1 MPSKKQAAA
10 LAIGA
15 ALIATLAGCGGG
27 GGEDAAPPNPPP
39 AEPTLVT
46 LSGLVTVDQGIQ
58 NAVVCLDLNANSA
71 CDAGEPVSAKTG
83 ASGAY
88 SLRYDPTKIPA
99 AQVAA
104 ASLIAPMVPG
114 LASDPAT
121 TLDAARPGQPA
132 TSAAYVL
139 RLAPGKRGAINPL
152 TTLMAAGVAAG
163 MSEASAR
170 ANVATQLGIA
180 EAKID
185 NYQDDANTDASSV
198 QDNART
204 MAGVTAAALEAG
216 ATLEVG
222 EQTDAASG
230 SPGALL
236 ALNYTN
242 AANYFARSL
251 FTEARPTGPGP
262 YSVADVRTAKTNG
275 VVDPPTNLYAEAYLS
290 STGWTRCTPSVP
302 ILSTSGNPN
311 RSSFCKARP
320 SVGFDL
326 FQSIAGQSMSSVVTA
341 MQADPSSNTIN
352 SALPTTAL
360 LGDLGSAAFP
370 ANARL
375 QTRRNLN
382 LAADSYLYINNV
394 NADAFS
400 TSITSLEQ
408 LIASFASSAVNLATG
423 RGTLGLGLADSQT
436 SVLRVSFTSPASATA
451 GTAQFYRCDYNPSAN
466 TIANCVATQTGSY
479 AIGTVNGVR
488 VVRYS
493 GFAPTIM
500 THTRLHAEVAPGVPG
515 LTDGPG
521 SGSRVF
527 VVRENIPTVAASQ
540 STNKR
545 LDSTAWAA
553 MRSQLGI

>member
-1 MPSKKQAAA
+1 MSSKKQAAA
-10 LAIGA
+10 LAVGT

-27 GGEDAAPPNPPP
+27 GGEDAAQPNPPP

-152 TTLMAAGVAAG
+152 TTLVAAGVAAG

-341 MQADPSSNTIN
+341 MQADPSTNTIN

-360 LGDLGSAAFP
+360 LGDLGSATFP

>member
-15 ALIATLAGCGGG
+15 ALLTTLSGCGGG
-27 GGEDAAPPNPPP
+27 SDGAAAPNPPP
-39 AEPTLVT
+39 TEPALVT

-58 NAVVCLDLNANSA
+58 NAVVCMDLNANSA

-88 SLRYDPTKIPA
+88 SLRYDPTKITP

-152 TTLMAAGVAAG
+152 TTLVAAGVAAG

-222 EQTDAASG
+222 EQTGAASG
-230 SPGALL
+230 APGSRI
-236 ALNYTN
+236 
-242 AANYFARSL
+242 F
-251 FTEARPTGPGP
+251 
-262 YSVADVRTAKTNG
+262 
-275 VVDPPTNLYAEAYLS
+275 
-290 STGWTRCTPSVP
+290 
-302 ILSTSGNPN
+302 
-311 RSSFCKARP
+311 
-320 SVGFDL
+320 
-326 FQSIAGQSMSSVVTA
+326 
-341 MQADPSSNTIN
+341 
-352 SALPTTAL
+352 
-360 LGDLGSAAFP
+360 
-370 ANARL
+370 L
-375 QTRRNLN
+375 QTL
-382 LAADSYLYINNV
+382 
-394 NADAFS
+394 
-400 TSITSLEQ
+400 
-408 LIASFASSAVNLATG
+408 
-423 RGTLGLGLADSQT
+423 
-436 SVLRVSFTSPASATA
+436 
-451 GTAQFYRCDYNPSAN
+451 
-466 TIANCVATQTGSY
+466 
-479 AIGTVNGVR
+479 
-488 VVRYS
+488 
-493 GFAPTIM
+493 
-500 THTRLHAEVAPGVPG
+500 
-515 LTDGPG
+515 
-521 SGSRVF
+521 
-527 VVRENIPTVAASQ
+527 
-540 STNKR
+540 
-545 LDSTAWAA
+545 
-553 MRSQLGI
+553 

>member
-1 MPSKKQAAA
+1 
-10 LAIGA
+10 
-15 ALIATLAGCGGG
+15 
-27 GGEDAAPPNPPP
+27 
-39 AEPTLVT
+39 
-46 LSGLVTVDQGIQ
+46 
-58 NAVVCLDLNANSA
+58 
-71 CDAGEPVSAKTG
+71 
-83 ASGAY
+83 
-88 SLRYDPTKIPA
+88 
-99 AQVAA
+99 
-104 ASLIAPMVPG
+104 
-114 LASDPAT
+114 
-121 TLDAARPGQPA
+121 
-132 TSAAYVL
+132 
-139 RLAPGKRGAINPL
+139 
-152 TTLMAAGVAAG
+152 
-163 MSEASAR
+163 
-170 ANVATQLGIA
+170 
-180 EAKID
+180 
-185 NYQDDANTDASSV
+185 
-198 QDNART
+198 

-400 TSITSLEQ
+400 ASITSLEQ

>member
-15 ALIATLAGCGGG
+15 ALLTTLSGCGGG
-27 GGEDAAPPNPPP
+27 SDGAAAPNPPP
-39 AEPTLVT
+39 TEPALVT

-58 NAVVCLDLNANSA
+58 NAVVCMDLNANSA

-88 SLRYDPTKIPA
+88 SLRYDPTKITP

-114 LASDPAT
+114 VASDPAT
-121 TLDAARPGQPA
+121 TLDAARPGEA
-132 TSAAYVL
+132 ASSAAYVL
-139 RLAPGKRGAINPL
+139 RQAPGKSGAINPL
-152 TTLMAAGVAAG
+152 TTLVAAGVAAG
-163 MSEASAR
+163 MTEASAR

-185 NYQDDANTDASSV
+185 NYQDDANTDASSA
-198 QDNART
+198 QDTART

-222 EQTDAASG
+222 EQTGAASG
-230 SPGALL
+230 APGALL
-236 ALNYTN
+236 ALNY
-242 AANYFARSL
+242 ADADNYFARSL
-251 FTEARPTGPGP
+251 YTEARPAGPGP
-262 YSVADVRTAKTNG
+262 YPVADVRTAKTNG
-275 VVDPPTNLYAEAYLS
+275 VVDPPTDLYREAYLS
-290 STGWTRCTPSVP
+290 SAGWTRCTQSVP
-302 ILSTSGNPN
+302 ILSTRGNPS

-320 SVGFDL
+320 AVGFDL

-341 MQADPSSNTIN
+341 MQADPSTNTIN

-360 LGDLGSAAFP
+360 LSDLGSATFP
-370 ANARL
+370 ADARL

-394 NADAFS
+394 TADAFS
-400 TSITSLEQ
+400 ASITSLEQ

-436 SVLRVSFTSPASATA
+436 SVLRVSFTSAASATA

-466 TIANCVATQTGSY
+466 TIAHCVATQTGSY

-553 MRSQLGI
+553 MQSQLGI

>member
-15 ALIATLAGCGGG
+15 ALLTTLSGCGGG
-27 GGEDAAPPNPPP
+27 SDGAAAPNPPP
-39 AEPTLVT
+39 TEPALVT

-58 NAVVCLDLNANSA
+58 NAVVCMDLNANSA

-88 SLRYDPTKIPA
+88 SLRYDPTKITP

-114 LASDPAT
+114 VASDPAT
-121 TLDAARPGQPA
+121 TLDAAGPGEA
-132 TSAAYVL
+132 ASSAAYVL
-139 RLAPGKRGAINPL
+139 RQAPGKSGAINPL
-152 TTLMAAGVAAG
+152 TTLVAAGVAAG
-163 MSEASAR
+163 MTEASAR

-185 NYQDDANTDASSV
+185 NYQDDANTDASSA
-198 QDNART
+198 QDTART

-222 EQTDAASG
+222 EQTGAASG
-230 SPGALL
+230 APGALL
-236 ALNYTN
+236 ALNY
-242 AANYFARSL
+242 ADADNYFARSL
-251 FTEARPTGPGP
+251 YTEARPAGPGP
-262 YSVADVRTAKTNG
+262 YPVADVRTAKTNG
-275 VVDPPTNLYAEAYLS
+275 VVDPPTDLYREAYLS
-290 STGWTRCTPSVP
+290 SAGWTRCTQSVP
-302 ILSTSGNPN
+302 ILSTRGNPS

-320 SVGFDL
+320 AVGFDL

-341 MQADPSSNTIN
+341 MQADPSTNTIN

-360 LGDLGSAAFP
+360 LGDLGSATFP
-370 ANARL
+370 ADARL

-394 NADAFS
+394 TADAFS
-400 TSITSLEQ
+400 ASITSLEQ

-436 SVLRVSFTSPASATA
+436 SVLRVSFTSAASATA

-466 TIANCVATQTGSY
+466 TIAHCVATQTGSY

-553 MRSQLGI
+553 MQSQLGI

>member
-1 MPSKKQAAA
+1 MSSKKQAAA
-10 LAIGA
+10 LAVGT

-58 NAVVCLDLNANSA
+58 NAVVCMDLNANSA

-152 TTLMAAGVAAG
+152 TTLVAAGVAAG

-352 SALPTTAL
+352 SGLPTTAL
-360 LGDLGSAAFP
+360 LGDLGSATFP

>member
-1 MPSKKQAAA
+1 MSSKKQAAA
-10 LAIGA
+10 LAVGT

-27 GGEDAAPPNPPP
+27 GDGAAAPNPPP

-58 NAVVCLDLNANSA
+58 NAVVCMDLNANSA

-152 TTLMAAGVAAG
+152 TTLVAAGVAAG

-262 YSVADVRTAKTNG
+262 DSVADVRTAKTNG

-466 TIANCVATQTGSY
+466 TFANCVATQTGSY